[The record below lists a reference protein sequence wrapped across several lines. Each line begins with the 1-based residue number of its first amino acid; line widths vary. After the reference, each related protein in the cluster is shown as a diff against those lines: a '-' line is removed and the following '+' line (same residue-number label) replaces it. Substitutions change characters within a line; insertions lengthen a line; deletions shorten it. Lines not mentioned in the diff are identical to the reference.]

1 LSAHVSQVT
10 LHRYQPSATIDFGQ
24 VPMSDSTVPP
34 RKVALATLTGATLEW
49 YDFFLYGTASA
60 LIFNKQ
66 FFPSLSPAAGTLA
79 AFSTFA
85 VGFIARPLGGLVFGH
100 FGDRI
105 GRKMTLVVSLLL
117 MGIGSTLIGVI
128 PGFATIGV
136 WAPILLVALR
146 VIQGIGLGGE
156 NAGANLMA
164 MEHAPEGQRNRYAG
178 FPQMGTPAGL
188 VLANSVFLITSAVM
202 PAAAFTAW
210 GWRIPFLLSAALVVV
225 GLVIRMRVTE
235 TPSFVKAADEHAIVR
250 FPLKEAL
257 SVGVGRLVLTLL
269 VGVANSAVAYVFLVF
284 SLSYGTTQL
293 GLDRQFLL
301 LTVTAASVL
310 WFATIPLWTGVADSR
325 GRRGMFILGSVAL
338 MAWAVAF
345 FPLLNTKN
353 TAVVVLAL
361 VGMGLIIPITHCV
374 QGAIVADTFP
384 ANVRYSGSSLIL
396 QFGALLGGGLAPVVS
411 TAILNSSGSSGGVTG
426 YIAAICAVSL
436 VAATALFRL
445 NPAQDRP
452 AGPAPALV
460 HQPPATTH

>member
-1 LSAHVSQVT
+1 MSERAATSQ
-10 LHRYQPSATIDFGQ
+10 
-24 VPMSDSTVPP
+24 

-100 FGDRI
+100 YGDRI
-105 GRKMTLVVSLLL
+105 GRKMTLVVSLVL
-117 MGIGSTLIGVI
+117 MGIGSTLIGVL

-146 VIQGIGLGGE
+146 VVQGIGLGGE

-164 MEHAPEGQRNRYAG
+164 LEHAPSDQRNRYAG

-188 VLANSVFLITSAVM
+188 VLANTVFLITSTVM
-202 PAAAFTAW
+202 PAAAFTSW

-235 TPSFVKAADEHAIVR
+235 TPSFAKAVERREIVR

-257 SVGVGRLVLTLL
+257 SVGAGKLVLTLVL
-269 VGVANSAVAYVFLVF
+269 SIANSAVAYLFLVF
-284 SLSYGTTQL
+284 SLSYGTAQL
-293 GLDRQFLL
+293 GLNRQFLL
-301 LTVTAASVL
+301 ITVTIAAAL
-310 WFATIPLWTGVADSR
+310 WLFTIPVWTSIADRR
-325 GRRGMFILGSVAL
+325 GRRGMFLWGSVAL
-338 MAWAVAF
+338 LVWAAAF
-345 FPLLNTKN
+345 FPLLNTKS
-353 TAVVVLAL
+353 TAVIIVAL

-384 ANVRYSGSSLIL
+384 ANVRYSGSSLLL
-396 QFGALLGGGLAPVVS
+396 QLAALLGGGLAPLVS
-411 TAILNSSGSSGGVTG
+411 TAILNETG
-426 YIAAICAVSL
+426 
-436 VAATALFRL
+436 
-445 NPAQDRP
+445 
-452 AGPAPALV
+452 
-460 HQPPATTH
+460 ATTGVSAYITAVCALSLLAAVLAFRTSPVPRRVDAPVTA

>member
-1 LSAHVSQVT
+1 MGERAATSQ
-10 LHRYQPSATIDFGQ
+10 
-24 VPMSDSTVPP
+24 

-100 FGDRI
+100 YGDRI
-105 GRKMTLVVSLLL
+105 GRKMTLVVSLVL
-117 MGIGSTLIGVI
+117 MGVGSTLIGVL

-146 VIQGIGLGGE
+146 VVQGIGLGGE

-164 MEHAPEGQRNRYAG
+164 LEHAPSGQRNRYAG

-188 VLANSVFLITSAVM
+188 VLANTVFLVTSTVL
-202 PAAAFTAW
+202 PAAAFTSW

-235 TPSFVKAADEHAIVR
+235 TPSFAKAVERKEIVR

-257 SVGVGRLVLTLL
+257 SVGAGRLVLTLVL
-269 VGVANSAVAYVFLVF
+269 SIANSAVAYLFLVF
-284 SLSYGTTQL
+284 SLSYGTAQL
-293 GLDRQFLL
+293 GLNRQFLL
-301 LTVTAASVL
+301 ITVTASAVL
-310 WFATIPLWTGVADSR
+310 WLGTIPLWTSIADRR
-325 GRRGMFILGSVAL
+325 GRRGMFLWGSVAL
-338 MAWAVAF
+338 LVWAAAF
-345 FPLLNTKN
+345 FPLLNTRSP
-353 TAVVVLAL
+353 AVIVVAL
-361 VGMGLIIPITHCV
+361 LGMGLIIPITHCV

-384 ANVRYSGSSLIL
+384 ANVRYSGSSLLL
-396 QFGALLGGGLAPVVS
+396 QFAALLGGGLAPLIS
-411 TAILNSSGSSGGVTG
+411 TAILNETGATTGVSA
-426 YIAAICAVSL
+426 YITAVCALSLLAAVLAFRTAPVPTRIDAP
-436 VAATALFRL
+436 VAA
-445 NPAQDRP
+445 
-452 AGPAPALV
+452 
-460 HQPPATTH
+460 

>member
-1 LSAHVSQVT
+1 MSERAATSQ
-10 LHRYQPSATIDFGQ
+10 
-24 VPMSDSTVPP
+24 

-100 FGDRI
+100 YGDRI
-105 GRKMTLVVSLLL
+105 GRKMTLVVSLVL
-117 MGIGSTLIGVI
+117 MGIGSTLIGVL

-146 VIQGIGLGGE
+146 VVQGIGLGGE

-164 MEHAPEGQRNRYAG
+164 LEHAPSDQRNRYAG

-188 VLANSVFLITSAVM
+188 VLANTVFLITSTVM
-202 PAAAFTAW
+202 PSAAFTSW
-210 GWRIPFLLSAALVVV
+210 GWRVPFLLSAALVVV

-235 TPSFVKAADEHAIVR
+235 TPSFAKAVERREIVA

-257 SVGVGRLVLTLL
+257 SVGAGKLVLIL
-269 VGVANSAVAYVFLVF
+269 VLSIANSAVAYLFLVF
-284 SLSYGTTQL
+284 SLSYGTAQL
-293 GLDRQFLL
+293 GLNRQFLL
-301 LTVTAASVL
+301 ITVTIAAAL
-310 WFATIPLWTGVADSR
+310 WFLTIPLWTSIADRR
-325 GRRGMFILGSVAL
+325 GRRGMFLWGSVAL
-338 MAWAVAF
+338 LVWAAAF
-345 FPLLNTKN
+345 FPLLNTKS
-353 TAVVVLAL
+353 TAVIVVAL

-384 ANVRYSGSSLIL
+384 ANVRYSGSSLLL
-396 QFGALLGGGLAPVVS
+396 QLAALLGGGLAPLVS
-411 TAILNSSGSSGGVTG
+411 TAILNETGATTGVSA
-426 YIAAICAVSL
+426 YITAVCALSLLAAVLAFRTSPVRSAAP
-436 VAATALFRL
+436 VAA
-445 NPAQDRP
+445 
-452 AGPAPALV
+452 
-460 HQPPATTH
+460 

>member
-1 LSAHVSQVT
+1 MGERAATSQ
-10 LHRYQPSATIDFGQ
+10 
-24 VPMSDSTVPP
+24 

-100 FGDRI
+100 YGDRI
-105 GRKMTLVVSLLL
+105 GRKMTLVVSLVL
-117 MGIGSTLIGVI
+117 MGIGSTLIGVL

-146 VIQGIGLGGE
+146 VVQGIGLGGE

-164 MEHAPEGQRNRYAG
+164 LEHAPSDQRNRYAG

-188 VLANSVFLITSAVM
+188 VLANTVFLVTSTVL
-202 PAAAFTAW
+202 PAAAFTSW

-235 TPSFVKAADEHAIVR
+235 TPSFAKAVQRNEIVR

-257 SVGVGRLVLTLL
+257 SVGAVRLVLTLVL
-269 VGVANSAVAYVFLVF
+269 SIANSAVAYLFLVF
-284 SLSYGTTQL
+284 SLSYGTAQL
-293 GLDRQFLL
+293 GLNRQFLL
-301 LTVTAASVL
+301 ITVTVSAVL
-310 WFATIPLWTGVADSR
+310 WLGTIPLWTSIADRR
-325 GRRGMFILGSVAL
+325 GRRGMFVWGSVAL
-338 MAWAVAF
+338 LVWAAAF
-345 FPLLNTKN
+345 FPLLNTKSP
-353 TAVVVLAL
+353 AVIVVAL
-361 VGMGLIIPITHCV
+361 LGMGLIIPVTHCV

-384 ANVRYSGSSLIL
+384 ANVRYSGSSLLL
-396 QFGALLGGGLAPVVS
+396 QFAALLGGGLAPLIS
-411 TAILNSSGSSGGVTG
+411 TAILNGTG
-426 YIAAICAVSL
+426 
-436 VAATALFRL
+436 
-445 NPAQDRP
+445 
-452 AGPAPALV
+452 
-460 HQPPATTH
+460 ATTGVSAYITAVCALSLLAAVLAFRTAPVPTRIDAPVSARL